1 MGLGTALPSTHFTDV
16 ETEAWRAGLS
26 FCLGQSGRQAGR
38 QGPQAVTQFS
48 LCSPC
53 SCLKLTRAPPSCLGA
68 PTTLKSW
75 CQMPTL

>member
-26 FCLGQSGRQAGR
+26 FCQGQAGR
-38 QGPQAVTQFS
+38 QGAQAVTQVFS
-48 LCSPC
+48 CSPC
-53 SCLKLTRAPPSCLGA
+53 FCLNLTRAPPFCLGV
-68 PTTLKSW
+68 PTALKYW